1 MAEFRILGALEV
13 ATEDG
18 LAALGGAKQRGL
30 LAILLLQPNVVVSRN
45 RLIDLLWGEQP
56 PETAVSALQVHVH
69 GLRKALGQD
78 RLRTSGPGYVLSVK
92 PGELDLERFM
102 ELCDEGRDQLAA
114 GDSVAAATTLGDA
127 LALWRGPAL
136 DDLASESFAEAQAA
150 RLEELRLAAL
160 EDRIEADLRLGRN
173 ADLVAELTSI
183 VAEHRYR
190 ERLHRHLM
198 LALYGSGRQAE
209 ALDAYQRARLVLAED
224 LGIDPGDGLQELQ
237 GAILRHDPSLH
248 IEPYELRVRRHLPAP
263 VTELIGR
270 EGELDRI
277 LALLHAASV
286 RLLTLTGPGGTGKTR
301 LGLRAAFEAA
311 HAFPDGV
318 FFVGLAP
325 VRDPDLIASVIAHAL
340 GIEERTDEPV
350 SETLKQRLADQKLLL
365 LLDNFEHV
373 DAAAPLVGE
382 LLASGPGLKALVT
395 SRTPLRIYGEHLF
408 AVPVMDLEDE
418 AIPLFVSRA
427 RAVAPAT
434 DFRPENVAEVCT
446 ALDNLPLAIELA
458 AARAS
463 ELSLTRMAQ
472 LLSRRLE
479 LATGG
484 ARDVPVRQRT
494 LRETIDWSYDLLDET
509 KRRVFRRIAVF
520 AGGFSS
526 EAAEAVCG
534 ADAADLQW
542 LVEKNIVNS
551 SPKEDQ
557 TRFTVLETIR
567 EFAFEQL
574 QAGGE
579 LDDIKERHAL
589 YYARLARQGE
599 GASRV
604 RGAEQTSVIRRLETE
619 MDNIRVALDWS
630 FEEGGGDEDSGRR
643 RETAVRIAGS
653 LAWVWWS
660 QGHAREGRRWVDL
673 ALERSEAFPS
683 ESRAR
688 CLHAVGVLADLSGDL
703 ERASR
708 CLREAVAAF
717 DAMGDKRSMSSAMNS
732 LAIITRSRGDL
743 AEARELLER
752 SLSMRHELGDE
763 RGTVICLSNLG
774 VFALDEGD
782 LDRAQSLM
790 EEARTLSR
798 DHDDAWAEASDIAN
812 LGAVALERGDV
823 EKAGTLLRQAL
834 IVLHEAGDSEAVA
847 ETLGRLAGVAAAR
860 GEAESAA
867 RLSGASDA
875 LMREI
880 GAGLADYDRKRVE
893 RHLARARS
901 ALGAQKY
908 KSLEKLGA
916 RMTLDDVMDYGLA
929 AFRR

>member
-1 MAEFRILGALEV
+1 M
-13 ATEDG
+13 
-18 LAALGGAKQRGL
+18 
-30 LAILLLQPNVVVSRN
+30 
-45 RLIDLLWGEQP
+45 
-56 PETAVSALQVHVH
+56 
-69 GLRKALGQD
+69 
-78 RLRTSGPGYVLSVK
+78 
-92 PGELDLERFM
+92 
-102 ELCDEGRDQLAA
+102 
-114 GDSVAAATTLGDA
+114 
-127 LALWRGPAL
+127 
-136 DDLASESFAEAQAA
+136 
-150 RLEELRLAAL
+150 
-160 EDRIEADLRLGRN
+160 
-173 ADLVAELTSI
+173 
-183 VAEHRYR
+183 
-190 ERLHRHLM
+190 
-198 LALYGSGRQAE
+198 
-209 ALDAYQRARLVLAED
+209 
-224 LGIDPGDGLQELQ
+224 
-237 GAILRHDPSLH
+237 
-248 IEPYELRVRRHLPAP
+248 
-263 VTELIGR
+263 
-270 EGELDRI
+270 
-277 LALLHAASV
+277 
-286 RLLTLTGPGGTGKTR
+286 
-301 LGLRAAFEAA
+301 
-311 HAFPDGV
+311 
-318 FFVGLAP
+318 
-325 VRDPDLIASVIAHAL
+325 IAHAL

-427 RAVAPAT
+427 RAVAPAS
-434 DFRPENVAEVCT
+434 DFRLENVAEVCT

-542 LVEKNIVNS
+542 LVEKSIVNNL
-551 SPKEDQ
+551 PKEDQ

-673 ALERSEAFPS
+673 ALERSEAFRS

-708 CLREAVAAF
+708 CLREAVEAF

-834 IVLHEAGDSEAVA
+834 IVLHEVGDSEAVA

-860 GEAESAA
+860 GEAERAA

-908 KSLEKLGA
+908 KSLEQLGA